1 MNTKLAVSNSRSLIC
16 IIAAYYV
23 YLAAAAAGA
32 AFLGSAQAKAKDVTV
47 GFSVSA
53 AGLDLSHP
61 AGARELY
68 RRLQN
73 AAQIVCTHG
82 MRVDLEPATSFSGC
96 YEKALG
102 EAVRSTHRPQ
112 LSVVYLSGHTP
123 LDAAKYGI
131 EVPVQLAAE

>member
-1 MNTKLAVSNSRSLIC
+1 MNTKLNVSNPRSFIC
-16 IIAAYYV
+16 GIAAPCI
-23 YLAAAAAGA
+23 AACALI
-32 AFLGSAQAKAKDVTV
+32 LGSAQAKAEDV
-47 GFSVSA
+47 SVAFPVST
-53 AGLDLSHP
+53 AGLDLGQP

-68 RRLQN
+68 RRLQK
-73 AAQIVCTHG
+73 AAWIVCSTRS
-82 MRVDLEPATSFSGC
+82 MRVDLEPAISFSGC

-112 LSVVYLSGHTP
+112 LSVVYLSTHTR